1 MSRLIA
7 RCQKCN
13 LDANS
18 FTDYISNSD
27 NSEYLLEDGTT
38 YAGYGLH
45 EIGWCNSCSAFSKL
59 FAPIEM
65 DTLRH
70 QNKKIINDNTGFFG
84 NLKKLSSFD
93 EDIFKRNLKL
103 IEILS
108 KRIDIKTKC
117 LRCNSYEVVRDDKAY
132 TKIYH
137 KQCGGLIHFE
147 SVNVKINLRSVD
159 PSSPSPPMIEKTIRI
174 TLLDAN
180 DNVVGFQDRKIKVI
194 KN

>member
-65 DTLRH
+65 DTLRY
-70 QNKKIINDNTGFFG
+70 QNKY
-84 NLKKLSSFD
+84 LWL
-93 EDIFKRNLKL
+93 
-103 IEILS
+103 
-108 KRIDIKTKC
+108 
-117 LRCNSYEVVRDDKAY
+117 
-132 TKIYH
+132 
-137 KQCGGLIHFE
+137 
-147 SVNVKINLRSVD
+147 
-159 PSSPSPPMIEKTIRI
+159 
-174 TLLDAN
+174 
-180 DNVVGFQDRKIKVI
+180 
-194 KN
+194 